1 MTTSRIAIASL
12 SLAVGLAVSTVSVG
26 PAFADTR
33 PGPAFSDT
41 LEAARD
47 AAADVLKETGASSI
61 SFSLVDGKRTVWS
74 TTVGAIDENGT
85 KPTASTLYG
94 IGSVTKT
101 FTAIA
106 VMQLV
111 DAGKVSLDAP
121 VTDYV
126 TDFTMAS
133 PEYRQVTVRMLL
145 NHSAGFPGTDASN
158 GITSTPYPGYA
169 QQVLDTLATSTLKT
183 TPGSMSV
190 YCNDCFTLA
199 GILVERMSGL
209 SYTDYVQQRILT
221 PLKMRMSLF
230 PTTPLSPGSYAP
242 IVTDAGA
249 LPPAL
254 LNVYASGGLLSTP
267 TDLGRLAAML
277 MNGGTLDGVRI
288 LSSQAIKEMS
298 RNQLTSTLTAGPP
311 QFRYDLGW
319 DTVTEP
325 GLAAAGVDGWNKG
338 GDTPQ
343 YHAAFTLAPK
353 EDVAAAVLAVGTG
366 VSSAA
371 LAGLAQRIVLSALA
385 EKGVIDGL
393 PAPLAGPAPR
403 PEAPTAAQVADI
415 AGIYLAEGAAWRV
428 TSRRDGAMRLSV
440 YSGGQWVTRPTVFT
454 RRSDGQY
461 WATGSAGTALT
472 LTRGWGRTF
481 LVVNQPG
488 GIGHYRE
495 NLVLGQRA
503 TSVDALSPAWRQ
515 RVGQTWLIANERPD
529 SVYWGELP
537 TLTLAEVPGLT
548 GFLWVDNPAAP
559 SPVDPRPSDDVASMF
574 LTVPNAQ
581 GRDLNDLRVE
591 PRTDGEWLRFGAAL
605 YRPLSSVPA
614 ITAGSGA
621 VMIGPDGYVEWR
633 TVPAGGSVMISG
645 NGRWKAFS
653 VDGAPV
659 GAGDADGAEVTVPAG
674 ARLALFG
681 PAGAVLQV
689 RHTVS

>member
-209 SYTDYVQQRILT
+209 PFTDYVQQRILT
-221 PLKMRMSLF
+221 PLGMDLSRYPL
-230 PTTPLSPGSYAP
+230 TPLTPGSYAP
-242 IVTDAGA
+242 VLTDTGA
-249 LPPAL
+249 LPAEIT
-254 LNVYASGGLLSTP
+254 NIHASGGLLSTP
-267 TDLGRLAAML
+267 DDLGRLAAVL
-277 MNGGTLDGVRI
+277 LNGGALNGVRI
-288 LSSQAIKEMS
+288 LSAGAVKEMGRS
-298 RNQLTSTLTAGPP
+298 QLPTTLTAGPP
-311 QFRYDLGW
+311 FLDYGLGW
-319 DTVTEP
+319 DSAREP
-325 GLAAAGVDGWNKG
+325 GLAAAGVDGWMKG
-338 GDTPQ
+338 GDTVQ
-343 YHAAFTLAPK
+343 YHASFTLAPTEK
-353 EDVAAAVLAVGTG
+353 VAAVVLGAGTTL
-366 VSSAA
+366 SSTA
-371 LAGLAQRIVLSALA
+371 LEALAQRMVLSALA
-385 EKGVIDGL
+385 EKGAIAGL
-393 PAPLAGPAPR
+393 PKPLTGPAPR
-403 PEAPTAAQVADI
+403 HVAPTGAETANI
-415 AGIYLAEGAAWRV
+415 AGTYLAQGAVLRV
-428 TSRRDGAMRLSV
+428 TARKDGALRVSV
-440 YSGGQWVTRPTVFT
+440 YRGEEWVTLPSTFT
-454 RRSDGQY
+454 LRSDGQY
-461 WATGSAGTALT
+461 WPNGTAASAAST
-472 LTRGWGRTF
+472 LSLARGWGRTF
-481 LVVNQPG
+481 LVQNQVG

-495 NLVLGQRA
+495 HVLLGQKAFRRSSA
-503 TSVDALSPAWRQ
+503 AGVAAA
-515 RVGQTWLIANERPD
+515 GRPD
-529 SVYWGELP
+529 LAERQQTPDSIYWEALP
-537 TLTLAEVPGLT
+537 T
-548 GFLWVDNPAAP
+548 
-559 SPVDPRPSDDVASMF
+559 
-574 LTVPNAQ
+574 
-581 GRDLNDLRVE
+581 
-591 PRTDGEWLRFGAAL
+591 
-605 YRPLSSVPA
+605 RPLGGPGCPASS
-614 ITAGSGA
+614 GSL
-621 VMIGPDGYVEWR
+621 IP
-633 TVPAGGSVMISG
+633 
-645 NGRWKAFS
+645 
-653 VDGAPV
+653 
-659 GAGDADGAEVTVPAG
+659 
-674 ARLALFG
+674 
-681 PAGAVLQV
+681 
-689 RHTVS
+689 

>member
-311 QFRYDLGW
+311 QFRYGLGW

-371 LAGLAQRIVLSALA
+371 LAGLAQRIVLSALV
-385 EKGVIDGL
+385 EKGVIAAL
-393 PAPLAGPAPR
+393 PEPLATSAPR
-403 PEAPTAAQVADI
+403 AVAPTPAQTADM
-415 AGIYLAEGAAWRV
+415 AGIYLAAGSALRV
-428 TSRRDGAMRLSV
+428 APRSDGALSLAV
-440 YSGGQWVTRPTVFT
+440 YQGGTWVTQPSTLT

-461 WATGSAGTALT
+461 WADGPSPAALS

-481 LVVNQPG
+481 LALTRPG
-488 GIGHYRE
+488 GMGTYHETI
-495 NLVLGQRA
+495 LLGQKV
-503 TSVDALSPAWRQ
+503 TSVDVLSPAWQQ
-515 RVGQTWLIANERPD
+515 RVGQTWLNVNERAD
-529 SVYWGELP
+529 SILWQELP
-537 TLTLAEVPGLT
+537 TLTLAQVPGLT
-548 GFLWVDNPAAP
+548 GYLWVADLLGPA
-559 SPVDPRPSDDVASMF
+559 PVDPQPSDDVATMF
-574 LTVPNAQ
+574 LTIPIVQ
-581 GRDLNDLRVE
+581 GRDLNDLHVLN
-591 PRTDGEWLRFGAAL
+591 RTDGEWVSFGGAL
-605 YRPLSSVPA
+605 YRPLSTVPA
-614 ITAGSGA
+614 ITERSAN
-621 VMIGPDGYVEWR
+621 VTIGPDGYAEWR
-633 TVPAGGSVMISG
+633 TVPTGGTLAIRG
-645 NGRWKAFS
+645 NGSWRAFS
-653 VDGAPV
+653 VDGAPA
-659 GAGDADGAEVTVPAG
+659 GAGDADGAEISASAG
-674 ARLALFG
+674 ARIAFFG
-681 PAGAVLQV
+681 RAGTVLEL
-689 RHTVS
+689 RYRN